1 MEDVLPRTNAEAAS
15 LYSALF
21 CRGFEAENVLPT
33 YKELIKTHTWS
44 YLQASSEI
52 HSILTCVEIY
62 PFLNH
67 SCFLNRNT
75 FKSHK
80 HKGIEPERNT
90 FIGIKQKSFA
100 SL

>member
-1 MEDVLPRTNAEAAS
+1 MKDVLPRTSAEATQ
-15 LYSALF
+15 LYLAGDLKQIK
-21 CRGFEAENVLPT
+21 CILH
-33 YKELIKTHTWS
+33 KEWIRTHTSS
-44 YLQASSEI
+44 YLQVSSEI
-52 HSILTCVEIY
+52 QSITTCMEIY

-67 SCFLNRNT
+67 SCFLNRNS

-100 SL
+100 SLY